1 MRSSSFLLLF
11 TLAFTATAQPG
22 PDLLFLEPCGRGHY
36 GVALQDTKRFDV
48 QVMTYG
54 IGTDDEPSSSGNCI
68 RQLDLYEHADLL
80 MEWNRN
86 GYYIV
91 HAPKAGE
98 VLHPDSLKAGLASGR
113 FKWGKTTL
121 PICYQGYGAQADGK
135 GWHLH
140 EPRTWERS
148 IVRLTTP
155 EATYLV
161 AMTVAYLE
169 PDGRIEVRGRRVVL
183 EGEPLPIH

>member
-1 MRSSSFLLLF
+1 MKII
-11 TLAFTATAQPG
+11 LALACLPFTAFSQPG
-22 PDLLFLEPCGRGHY
+22 PDLLFMEPCGMGRY

-48 QVMTYG
+48 QVSTYG
-54 IGTDDEPSSSGNCI
+54 VGTDDVPSSSGNCI
-68 RQLDLYEHADLL
+68 RNVSLYEHADFLL
-80 MEWNRN
+80 EKDQQ

-91 HAPKAGE
+91 HAPHAGD

-113 FKWGKTTL
+113 FKWGKYTL
-121 PICYQGYGAQADGK
+121 PICYRGYGSQFDGK

-161 AMTVAYLE
+161 AMTIAYLE
-169 PDGRIEVRGRRVVL
+169 PHGIIEVRGRRVVL
-183 EGEPLPIH
+183 GGEPLPIH